1 MSEVNTAFPVKCEH
15 TRLVEIGQLVPHP
28 QNCKNHDKDAVERQ
42 AAVMEYQG
50 WRRPIT
56 VSNLSG
62 RVTSGHK
69 RLLAAKLKKATH
81 VPVSFQDYD
90 NEDQEI
96 ADLIADNALNEW
108 EPTSRTAVNL
118 VVPHLGPDFDINM
131 LGLKDFT
138 LDIGEKDA
146 GCDEDETPETPPEPV
161 VKRGELWI
169 LGEHR
174 LLIDDCTVKENVERL
189 MAGEKAELCFT
200 SPPYSDQRDYNGA
213 SDLSPFTLAK
223 CMLAPADIFVIN
235 LGYQRK
241 NGEVFRYWDDWIH
254 SAATQGLKLL
264 SWNIWDRSYAASIGQ
279 QTAMFP
285 IEHEWI
291 FVFGKDAVELNR
303 TIENKYA
310 GQEIARSSNR
320 EADGTIT
327 KSRVRIAHSH
337 RPLGTILRC
346 DIHKGESPHPAM
358 FPVSFPEAYINAIPC
373 ERVYEPFC
381 GSGSTL
387 IACEKT
393 GRKCFGMEIDPHY
406 GQVIIERWQKFS
418 GKKAHR
424 EDGIL
429 FDELK
434 PTTD

>member
-90 NEDQEI
+90 NEGQEI

-108 EPTSRTAVNL
+108 EPTSRTAVNI

-138 LDIGEKDA
+138 LDIVEKDA
-146 GCDEDETPETPPEPV
+146 
-161 VKRGELWI
+161 R
-169 LGEHR
+169 
-174 LLIDDCTVKENVERL
+174 NVW
-189 MAGEKAELCFT
+189 
-200 SPPYSDQRDYNGA
+200 D
-213 SDLSPFTLAK
+213 
-223 CMLAPADIFVIN
+223 
-235 LGYQRK
+235 GY
-241 NGEVFRYWDDWIH
+241 
-254 SAATQGLKLL
+254 L
-264 SWNIWDRSYAASIGQ
+264 
-279 QTAMFP
+279 
-285 IEHEWI
+285 
-291 FVFGKDAVELNR
+291 
-303 TIENKYA
+303 
-310 GQEIARSSNR
+310 
-320 EADGTIT
+320 
-327 KSRVRIAHSH
+327 
-337 RPLGTILRC
+337 
-346 DIHKGESPHPAM
+346 
-358 FPVSFPEAYINAIPC
+358 
-373 ERVYEPFC
+373 

-393 GRKCFGMEIDPHY
+393 NRRCFGMEIDPHY
-406 GQVIIERWQKFS
+406 GRLIIERWQKFS

-424 EDGIL
+424 EDGVL
-429 FDELK
+429 FEELK

>member
-15 TRLVEIGQLVPHP
+15 TRLVEINQLVPHP

-118 VVPHLGPDFDINM
+118 VVPHLGPEFDINM

-189 MAGEKAELCFT
+189 MAGEKAEIVFT
-200 SPPYSDQRDYNGA
+200 SPPYNLGRPFTNRSGIGGKRSLYGDDANDEMSDDDYLSLLKRFTDTWIHRSEYVFVNIQSLSKNRSTLIDWLANHRDQLVETLVWVKTNPPPTFHEKQVNSGFEYVFVFTGNENKSRQIHTAQFKKGTLSNVFTSGVNSGNEFSNQHGGTFPVEFA
-213 SDLSPFTLAK
+213 EHHVLNFSSDL
-223 CMLAPADIFVIN
+223 V
-235 LGYQRK
+235 
-241 NGEVFRYWDDWIH
+241 V
-254 SAATQGLKLL
+254 
-264 SWNIWDRSYAASIGQ
+264 
-279 QTAMFP
+279 
-285 IEHEWI
+285 
-291 FVFGKDAVELNR
+291 DA
-303 TIENKYA
+303 
-310 GQEIARSSNR
+310 
-320 EADGTIT
+320 
-327 KSRVRIAHSH
+327 
-337 RPLGTILRC
+337 
-346 DIHKGESPHPAM
+346 
-358 FPVSFPEAYINAIPC
+358 
-373 ERVYEPFC
+373 FC
-381 GSGSTL
+381 GAGTTV

-393 GRKCFGMEIDPHY
+393 GRRCFGMEIDPHY
-406 GQVIIERWQKFS
+406 GQVIIERYIKFTGRNDVYRLEANGHKTPWPEVAPKHS
-418 GKKAHR
+418 
-424 EDGIL
+424 
-429 FDELK
+429 
-434 PTTD
+434 P

>member
-42 AAVMEYQG
+42 AAVMEYLG

-131 LGLKDFT
+131 LGLKYFT
-138 LDIGEKDA
+138 LDIREKDA

-189 MAGEKAELCFT
+189 MAGEKADMVFT
-200 SPPYSDQRDYNGA
+200 DPPYNLAGNHCTSWHLAGKIWDYYSTRSNH
-213 SDLSPFTLAK
+213 SSYCVWSKPNPMPSLAK
-223 CMLAPADIFVIN
+223 RHWTWASELIC
-235 LGYQRK
+235 Y
-241 NGEVFRYWDDWIH
+241 
-254 SAATQGLKLL
+254 AT
-264 SWNIWDRSYAASIGQ
+264 R
-279 QTAMFP
+279 
-285 IEHEWI
+285 
-291 FVFGKDAVELNR
+291 GKHTFN
-303 TIENKYA
+303 
-310 GQEIARSSNR
+310 
-320 EADGTIT
+320 
-327 KSRVRIAHSH
+327 
-337 RPLGTILRC
+337 
-346 DIHKGESPHPAM
+346 
-358 FPVSFPEAYINAIPC
+358 FPVEGHARNVWEIKKSQKNDLHPTMKPVEVPEKAITHSSHTTA
-373 ERVYEPFC
+373 RILDLFL

-393 GRKCFGMEIDPHY
+393 NRRCFGMEIDPHY
-406 GQVIIERWQKFS
+406 GQVIIERYIKFTGRNDVYRLEANGHKTPWPEVAPKHS
-418 GKKAHR
+418 
-424 EDGIL
+424 
-429 FDELK
+429 
-434 PTTD
+434 P

>member
-15 TRLVEIGQLVPHP
+15 TRLVEINQLVPHP

-56 VSNLSG
+56 VSNQSG
-62 RVTSGHK
+62 KITSGHK

-81 VPVSFQDYD
+81 VPVSFQDYE

-138 LDIGEKDA
+138 LDIADKDA
-146 GCDEDETPETPPEPV
+146 GCDEDETPEAPPEPK

-174 LLIDDCTVKENVERL
+174 LLIDDCTVKENVDRL
-189 MAGEKAELCFT
+189 MAGEKADMVFT
-200 SPPYSDQRDYNGA
+200 DPPYGD
-213 SDLSPFTLAK
+213 
-223 CMLAPADIFVIN
+223 FVGGFRTKTAAERSN
-235 LGYQRK
+235 K
-241 NGEVFRYWDDWIH
+241 PGER
-254 SAATQGLKLL
+254 GLVK
-264 SWNIWDRSYAASIGQ
+264 RV
-279 QTAMFP
+279 T
-285 IEHEWI
+285 
-291 FVFGKDAVELNR
+291 
-303 TIENKYA
+303 TIENDGAIEDFSDCFRVIDPHLSGVSTKMVFFKWNKWEQIKSA
-310 GQEIARSSNR
+310 CSHWGEPSAVCVWDRERFASAFFRFNPVHEFVFHWGSQEDKRKECALTNVWRGKKELENKELHPTVKPQEIIQPAIEVCSSPG
-320 EADGTIT
+320 E
-327 KSRVRIAHSH
+327 RI
-337 RPLGTILRC
+337 L
-346 DIHKGESPHPAM
+346 D
-358 FPVSFPEAYINAIPC
+358 
-373 ERVYEPFC
+373 PFL

-393 GRKCFGMEIDPHY
+393 NRKCFGMEIDPHY
-406 GQVIIERWQKFS
+406 GEVIIQRWQKFS

-424 EDGIL
+424 EDGVL